1 MRKVIKN
8 IRIQLIKN
16 YFSKKIKDIIE
27 RITYREVYS
36 KIIIF
41 FSLYKSKQIKEEYE
55 KKSY

>member
-27 RITYREVYS
+27 RIIYREVYS

-41 FSLYKSKQIKEEYE
+41 FSLYKSTQIKEEYE
-55 KKSY
+55 KKLY